1 MKPAISAGA
10 SQDGLV
16 MRRPLDLSIKH
27 STTCLPSKSFVNLEN
42 LILVRLEAV
51 KLELEVP
58 EVPEGDCL
66 VCAASGKDELGVGVE
81 AQAVNLDDGY
91 VLMMLDK
98 VLDGKEPQ
106 QCARQQCGLVGW
118 LLRSLCP
125 RCAASDHLQLTC
137 I

>member
-1 MKPAISAGA
+1 M
-10 SQDGLV
+10 
-16 MRRPLDLSIKH
+16 
-27 STTCLPSKSFVNLEN
+27 
-42 LILVRLEAV
+42 RLEAV

-118 LLRSLCP
+118 LLRSSCP

>member
-1 MKPAISAGA
+1 
-10 SQDGLV
+10 
-16 MRRPLDLSIKH
+16 MRLK
-27 STTCLPSKSFVNLEN
+27 
-42 LILVRLEAV
+42 AV

-66 VCAASGKDELGVGVE
+66 VCTASGEDELGVGVE

-91 VLMMLDK
+91 VLIILDK
-98 VLDGKEPQ
+98 VSDAKEPP

-118 LLRSLCP
+118 LLRSSCP
-125 RCAASDHLQLTC
+125 RCAASDHLPLTC